1 MGPVGTENIRK
12 PSVIAVADGSSE
24 RRALIARDLLS
35 FYQVGLFGDAR
46 RALTELANISG
57 VLMVID
63 QDVPPEG
70 GIALL
75 QRLREHPVLRTTP
88 VVFIVDSDARQGAA
102 VQAGADEV
110 VTRPYKPSAL
120 LCAISCLS
128 NRFVEA
134 GWEGLPP
141 VHKDALRKTVDAFN
155 GISDLI
161 EHGEELNYG
170 SVTEACK
177 PLVNAVSDH
186 DFRAILAGVRDHDNY
201 SYVHSMR
208 VATFLSLFGY
218 TIGLKGD
225 DLLTLASGGLVHD
238 IGKMSIPYDVLNKPG
253 RLDQDELVVMRSHVD
268 RTVAYLVDHSHVP
281 HSVMT
286 IAAQHHEK
294 LNGNGY
300 PKGLKNGQLNELARM
315 ASIVD
320 VFGALTDR
328 RVYKDPM
335 SPEKALDIM
344 VKEMGNE
351 LDQHLLELFR
361 SMLLDAAVEQ
371 DA

>member
-1 MGPVGTENIRK
+1 LDKDTIRR
-12 PSVIAVADGSSE
+12 PSVVAVVDGSAE
-24 RRALIARDLLS
+24 RRSQIARDLLS
-35 FYQVGLFGDAR
+35 FYQVGLFGDSR
-46 RALTELANISG
+46 RAMAELANTAG
-57 VLMVID
+57 VMVLVD

-70 GIALL
+70 GIAFL
-75 QRLREHPVLRTTP
+75 QRLREYPILRTVP
-88 VVFIVDSDARQGAA
+88 VVYVADGEGGSGRAMA
-102 VQAGADEV
+102 AGADEV
-110 VTRPYKPSAL
+110 LVRPFKPSAL
-120 LCAISCLS
+120 LCAISNLS
-128 NRFVEA
+128 NRVIEA
-134 GWEGLPP
+134 GWENLAP
-141 VHKDALRKTVDAFN
+141 VHRDALRKTVDAFN

-161 EHGEELNYG
+161 EHGESLNYG
-170 SVTEACK
+170 SVTEACR
-177 PLVNAVSDH
+177 PLVSAVRDQ

-238 IGKMSIPYDVLNKPG
+238 IGKMTIPYEVLNKPG
-253 RLDQDELVVMRSHVD
+253 RLDQDEWTVMRSHVE
-268 RTVAYLVDHSHVP
+268 RTVAYLVDHAHVP
-281 HSVMT
+281 AAVMT

-294 LNGNGY
+294 LNGSGY
-300 PKGLKNGQLNELARM
+300 PKGLHNSELNELARM

-344 VKEMGNE
+344 VHEMAGE
-351 LDQHLLELFR
+351 LDMHLLDMFR
-361 SMLLDAAVEQ
+361 AMLLDATAGQ
-371 DA
+371 DV